1 MNFAEVL
8 TKDFLLNWQ
17 GRINRQRYWTFV
29 LLALAGSVIAGIVD
43 AILTGGILGV
53 LFSLALVYPS
63 IIVGI
68 KRWHDRDK
76 SGWWSLIAFIPLIG
90 FLWVLIECGFLA
102 GTSGS
107 NRFGEDPLANP

>member
-1 MNFAEVL
+1 MAAGTVSICACCKF
-8 TKDFLLNWQ
+8 F
-17 GRINRQRYWTFV
+17 RISKT
-29 LLALAGSVIAGIVD
+29 
-43 AILTGGILGV
+43 
-53 LFSLALVYPS
+53 

>member
-43 AILTGGILGV
+43 AVLTGGILGV
-53 LFSLALVYPS
+53 LFSLALFYPS

-102 GTSGS
+102 GTAGS
-107 NRFGEDPLANP
+107 NRFGDDPLANP